1 MSDVAAGYAAEFC
14 VSEVRLH
21 DFERYA
27 STLFVAPEQR
37 RALLALYAFNVE
49 ITRVR
54 EQIRQPIAGEI
65 RLQWWSDMLAGAG
78 QGYVEGNPV
87 AAELLQ
93 AIQTYDLPAA
103 RLSRLIEEHQFDL
116 YNDPMPTREA
126 LGSYLDGAVAVLFVL
141 AARILGEHSAEIEHV
156 ARHAGQAAGMAEIM
170 AALAVDASRRQLFVP
185 VEMMD
190 KHGVRIEDIFAGVE
204 TPMLR
209 AALDQFID
217 DATTHLDAAVKELAG
232 VAPSVRPAFLQL
244 AFTRHRLE
252 RARRPD
258 HELFVPNITSRLAVL
273 WTLWR
278 ASRSRT
284 YSARSL
290 PLEFVSK

>member
-1 MSDVAAGYAAEFC
+1 MSGAAPGDAAAFC
-14 VSEVRLH
+14 AGEVRLH

-27 STLFVAPEQR
+27 ATLFVSPEQR

-87 AAELLQ
+87 AAELLM
-93 AIQTYDLPAA
+93 AIRSHDLPVA

-126 LGSYLDGAVAVLFVL
+126 LGSYLDGAVAVLFAL
-141 AARILGEHSAEIEHV
+141 AAKILGEHSAEIEHV
-156 ARHAGQAAGMAEIM
+156 ARHAGQAAGMAEVR
-170 AALAVDASRRQLFVP
+170 AALAADASRRQLFVP
-185 VEMMD
+185 AEMLE
-190 KHGVRIEDIFAGVE
+190 KHGVRAEDVFAGVE

-209 AALDQFID
+209 AALDHFID
-217 DATTHLDAAVKELAG
+217 DAMAHLDAAMTELAG
-232 VAPSVRPAFLQL
+232 IAPVVRRAFVQL
-244 AFTRHRLE
+244 AFTRRRLE
-252 RARRPD
+252 RWQQSNDR
-258 HELFVPNITSRLAVL
+258 LFALQPPSRLAVL

-278 ASRSRT
+278 ASRSRVFRAC
-284 YSARSL
+284 S
-290 PLEFVSK
+290 